1 MRSKMSLKEW
11 LPLFGITVS
20 AFIFNTSEFM
30 PIGLLTDIAD
40 RYCRQLSYYRSTC
53 RGTDH
58 SIFMDC
64 YVTVSA
70 VDAFVE

>member
-40 RYCRQLSYYRSTC
+40 SFHITEAHAGVLI
-53 RGTDH
+53 H